1 MADNAADNT
10 VDNTIDNT
18 IDNGMQATGYGQGVR
33 KL

>member
-10 VDNTIDNT
+10 VDNT